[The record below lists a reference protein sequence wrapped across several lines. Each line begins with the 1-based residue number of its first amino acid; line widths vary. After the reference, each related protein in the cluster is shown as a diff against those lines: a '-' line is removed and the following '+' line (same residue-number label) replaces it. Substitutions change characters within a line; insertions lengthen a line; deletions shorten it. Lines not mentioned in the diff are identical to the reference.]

1 MKRLLLA
8 AGLFSVASVAQAQM
22 APGAS
27 YDLNGDGK
35 VTAAE
40 FKTVQTGVTLK
51 RVDTNRDGKIA
62 KDELQAVAGGG
73 ARGGMAAMMFSR
85 RDTDKDGFI
94 SRAEMEVAAQGR
106 FEKADSNK
114 DGWLNK
120 DEIESLRQNRGRD
133 PN

>member
-8 AGLFSVASVAQAQM
+8 AGLFGVASIAQAQM
-22 APGAS
+22 ATGVT

-40 FKTVQTGVTLK
+40 FKTVQTGAMLK
-51 RVDTNRDGKIA
+51 RVDINKDGRIA
-62 KDELQAVAGGG
+62 KDEIQSVAGGG

-94 SRAEMEVAAQGR
+94 SRAEMEVGAQGR

-120 DEIESLRQNRGRD
+120 DEIASMRQNRGRD
-133 PN
+133 AN